1 MTELS
6 NAQGRSFKTSVWAGS
21 FVSFI
26 DRPFGMLVEICV
38 VPECSDDNEMTIGLS
53 SELPQHFA
61 TEIMVVF
68 SRLYTQIFA

>member
-1 MTELS
+1 
-6 NAQGRSFKTSVWAGS
+6 
-21 FVSFI
+21 
-26 DRPFGMLVEICV
+26 MLVEICV

-53 SELPQHFA
+53 SELHQHFA